1 MSASEIAARESAAP
15 AVPGAVEAEADI
27 VVVGG
32 GGGGLPAAL
41 FSRWLGNDVILL
53 EKAPELGGTAAKAAF
68 WYWVPNNAA
77 MRALGKEDREED
89 FLRYVARVSRP
100 AGYDPDSSTFG
111 LSDWEHAA
119 CRAIYESAS
128 PAAELLHEKGALPYR
143 HVDAAPDYWSELPED
158 AAPTGRVLVHTEARE
173 SMSDGGRNSIRTMA
187 AKARE
192 DGVDIRLSHRVQRVV
207 MDGGAVTGVEAATP
221 DAAAHRIGAR
231 KAVIFAS
238 GGFTHDADLRRN
250 FLGVPAFGGCAALT
264 NEGDFVRISG
274 RVGAQLRNMAHAWLC
289 PIPLERAVA
298 RRPDMSGM
306 FSVAGDSMIFV
317 DKHGRRVVNEKLQ
330 YNELA
335 QAFFVWDADAA
346 EYPNLVLFQIWDQRS
361 QDGSASDEYGRLIA
375 PPGRRPRR
383 PRGHAGRPRH
393 GPARASGA
401 LRERHRRP
409 RAHGRLHGEP
419 ARDDRALQRLRAR
432 RRGRGLRPRRAAGPA
447 AVQRRRGRA
456 AGRDEPDDVADR
468 GARPL
473 LRGAR
478 HRRHARHEGRPED
491 RHRGPRARR
500 PRRADPRPVRGR
512 QLRRLRVGRVVLG
525 GRRDARPDHRVRL
538 PRRAGERPRDGAG
551 ARGRGRVT
559 AVGRVVGPVAARP
572 RGITLRAA

>member
-1 MSASEIAARESAAP
+1 MTAPNTPARGSAAP
-15 AVPGAVEAEADI
+15 ATAGAFDAAADV

-41 FSRWLGNDVILL
+41 FSRWLDNEVMLL
-53 EKAPELGGTAAKAAF
+53 EKADRLGGTANKAAF
-68 WYWVPNNAA
+68 WYWVPNNEP
-77 MRALGKEDREED
+77 MRALGWSDPEED

-100 AGYDPDSSTFG
+100 AAYDPSSPTFG
-111 LSDWEHAA
+111 LTEWEHAA

-128 PAAELLHEKGALPYR
+128 PATELLHEKGALPYR

-173 SMSDGGRNSIRTMA
+173 SMSDGGRNSVRTMA

-192 DGVDIRLSHRVQRVV
+192 DGVDIRVSHRVQRVV

-306 FSVAGDSMIFV
+306 FSVAGDSMIFA

-346 EYPNLVLFQIWDQRS
+346 EYPNLVLFQVWDQRS

-375 PPGRRPRR
+375 PPGADDAHVV
-383 PRGHAGRPRH
+383 RGETLDDLAAG
-393 GPARASGA
+393 
-401 LRERHRRP
+401 LRER
-409 RAHGRLHGEP
+409 L
-419 ARDDRALQRLRAR
+419 ARYAAVTGGLALAGDFTANLRATIER
-432 RRGRGLRPRRAAGPA
+432 FNGFARAGVDADFGRGERP
-447 AVQRRRGRA
+447 VQLLFNG
-456 AGRDEPDDVADR
+456 DVAEQPGGTNPTMWPIADR
-468 GARPL
+468 GPYYAALVTGGTLDTKGGPKTDTEGRVLDDLDAPIPGLYGVGNCVASVSGASYWAGGATLGPIIAFAYRAAQASDRETARAPAD
-473 LRGAR
+473 GAR
-478 HRRHARHEGRPED
+478 LSG
-491 RHRGPRARR
+491 
-500 PRRADPRPVRGR
+500 VS
-512 QLRRLRVGRVVLG
+512 
-525 GRRDARPDHRVRL
+525 
-538 PRRAGERPRDGAG
+538 
-551 ARGRGRVT
+551 
-559 AVGRVVGPVAARP
+559 
-572 RGITLRAA
+572 

>member
-1 MSASEIAARESAAP
+1 MSAPGIAARESAAP
-15 AVPGAVEAEADI
+15 AAHGAFEAEADI

-68 WYWVPNNAA
+68 WYWVPNNEA
-77 MRALGKEDREED
+77 MRALGKEDRETD

-100 AGYDPDSSTFG
+100 AGYDPDSPTFG
-111 LSDWEHAA
+111 LTEWEHAA

-128 PAAELLHEKGALPYR
+128 PATQLLHAKGALPYR

-158 AAPTGRVLVHTEARE
+158 AAPTGRVLVHTDARE

-187 AKARE
+187 ATARE
-192 DGVDIRLSHRVQRVV
+192 DGVDIRVSHRVQRVV
-207 MDGGAVTGVEAATP
+207 TDGRAVTGVEAATP
-221 DAAAHRIGAR
+221 DGATHRIGAR

-274 RVGAQLRNMAHAWLC
+274 RAGAQLRNMAHAWMC

-317 DKHGRRVVNEKLQ
+317 DKRGRRVVNEKLQ

-346 EYPNLVLFQIWDQRS
+346 EYPNLVLFQVWDQRS

-375 PPGRRPRR
+375 PPGADDAHVV
-383 PRGHAGRPRH
+383 RGDTLDDLAAG
-393 GPARASGA
+393 
-401 LRERHRRP
+401 LRERLSRY
-409 RAHGRLHGEP
+409 ASVTGGL
-419 ARDDRALQRLRAR
+419 ALAGDFTANLRATIER
-432 RRGRGLRPRRAAGPA
+432 FTGFARAGVDEDFGR
-447 AVQRRRGRA
+447 
-456 AGRDEPDDVADR
+456 
-468 GARPL
+468 
-473 LRGAR
+473 
-478 HRRHARHEGRPED
+478 
-491 RHRGPRARR
+491 
-500 PRRADPRPVRGR
+500 
-512 QLRRLRVGRVVLG
+512 
-525 GRRDARPDHRVRL
+525 
-538 PRRAGERPRDGAG
+538 GERPVQLLFNGDVAEQPGGTNPTMWPIAEHGPYYAALVTGGTPDTEATQLPTPYRPGIGASRSSSTRPSVSVFG
-551 ARGRGRVT
+551 PPFVSRVP
-559 AVGRVVGPVAARP
+559 PVTSAA
-572 RGITLRAA
+572 

>member
-1 MSASEIAARESAAP
+1 MSTSEIAARESAAP
-15 AVPGAVEAEADI
+15 AAHGAFEAEADI

-100 AGYDPDSSTFG
+100 AAYDPSSPTFG
-111 LSDWEHAA
+111 LTEWEHAA

-128 PAAELLHEKGALPYR
+128 PATELLHEKGALPYR

-192 DGVDIRLSHRVQRVV
+192 DGVDIRVSHRVQRVV

-238 GGFTHDADLRRN
+238 GGFTHDVDLRRN

-274 RVGAQLRNMAHAWLC
+274 RAGAQLRNMAHAWMC

-317 DKHGRRVVNEKLQ
+317 DKRGRRVVNEKLQ

-375 PPGRRPRR
+375 PPGADDAHVV
-383 PRGHAGRPRH
+383 RGETLDDLAAG
-393 GPARASGA
+393 
-401 LRERHRRP
+401 LRER
-409 RAHGRLHGEP
+409 L
-419 ARDDRALQRLRAR
+419 ARYATVTGGLALADDFTANLRATIER
-432 RRGRGLRPRRAAGPA
+432 FNGFARAGVDADFGRGERP
-447 AVQRRRGRA
+447 VQLLFNG
-456 AGRDEPDDVADR
+456 DVAEQPGGTNPTMWPIADR
-468 GARPL
+468 GPYYAALVTGGTLDTKGGPKTTSDGQVVDDMDRPIPGLYGVGNCVASPSARAYWAGGGTLGPIIAYAY
-473 LRGAR
+473 RAAR
-478 HRRHARHEGRPED
+478 AAHTE
-491 RHRGPRARR
+491 
-500 PRRADPRPVRGR
+500 PVRT
-512 QLRRLRVGRVVLG
+512 
-525 GRRDARPDHRVRL
+525 ASP
-538 PRRAGERPRDGAG
+538 AG
-551 ARGRGRVT
+551 A
-559 AVGRVVGPVAARP
+559 
-572 RGITLRAA
+572 

>member
-1 MSASEIAARESAAP
+1 MSAPGIAARESAAP
-15 AVPGAVEAEADI
+15 AAHGAFEAEADI

-68 WYWVPNNAA
+68 WYWVPNNEA

-100 AGYDPDSSTFG
+100 AGYDPDSPTFG
-111 LSDWEHAA
+111 LTEWEHAA

-128 PAAELLHEKGALPYR
+128 PATELLHEKGALPYR

-158 AAPTGRVLVHTEARE
+158 AAPTGRVLVHTDARE

-192 DGVDIRLSHRVQRVV
+192 DGVDIRVSHRVQRVV

-238 GGFTHDADLRRN
+238 GGFTHDADLRRD

-274 RVGAQLRNMAHAWLC
+274 RAGAQLRNMAHAWMC

-317 DKHGRRVVNEKLQ
+317 DKRGRRVVNEKLQ

-361 QDGSASDEYGRLIA
+361 QDGSAGDEYGRLIA
-375 PPGRRPRR
+375 PPGADDAHVV
-383 PRGHAGRPRH
+383 RGETLDDLAAGLGERLSRYASVT
-393 GPARASGA
+393 GGLALADDFTANLRATIERFNGFARAGVDA
-401 LRERHRRP
+401 
-409 RAHGRLHGEP
+409 
-419 ARDDRALQRLRAR
+419 DF
-432 RRGRGLRPRRAAGPA
+432 GRGERP
-447 AVQRRRGRA
+447 VQLLFNG
-456 AGRDEPDDVADR
+456 DVAEQPGGTNPTMWPIADR
-468 GARPL
+468 GPYYAALVTGGTLDTKGGPKTDTDGRVLDDLDAPIPGLYGVGNCVASVSGASYWAGGATLGPIIAFAYRAAQASDRETARAPAD
-473 LRGAR
+473 GAR
-478 HRRHARHEGRPED
+478 LSG
-491 RHRGPRARR
+491 
-500 PRRADPRPVRGR
+500 VS
-512 QLRRLRVGRVVLG
+512 
-525 GRRDARPDHRVRL
+525 
-538 PRRAGERPRDGAG
+538 
-551 ARGRGRVT
+551 
-559 AVGRVVGPVAARP
+559 
-572 RGITLRAA
+572 

>member
-1 MSASEIAARESAAP
+1 MSATEIAARESAAP
-15 AVPGAVEAEADI
+15 AAAGAFDAEADI

-41 FSRWLGNDVILL
+41 FSRWLGNEVILL
-53 EKAPELGGTAAKAAF
+53 EKAPDLGGTAAKAAF
-68 WYWVPNNAA
+68 WYWVPNNEA
-77 MRALGKEDREED
+77 MRAAGIEDREED

-100 AGYDPDSSTFG
+100 AGYDPDSPTFG
-111 LSDWEHAA
+111 LTDWEFAA

-158 AAPTGRVLVHTEARE
+158 AAPTGRVFVHVEARE

-192 DGVDIRLSHRVQRVV
+192 DGVDIRVSHRVQRLVI
-207 MDGGAVTGVEAATP
+207 DGGAVTGVEATTP
-221 DAAAHRIGAR
+221 DGATHRIGAR
-231 KAVIFAS
+231 KAVIFAT

-250 FLGVPAFGGCAALT
+250 FLAVPVFGGCAAMT
-264 NEGDFVRISG
+264 NEGDFVRIAG
-274 RVGAQLRNMAHAWLC
+274 RAGAELRNMAHAWMC

-317 DKHGRRVVNEKLQ
+317 DKRGRRVVNEKLQ

-375 PPGRRPRR
+375 PPGADDAHVVRGDTLEDLADALRSRLAKYASVTGGLVLADDFAATLRATIERFNGFARTGVDEDFGRGERPVQLLFNGDVAEQPDGTNPTMWPIADDGPYYAALVTGGTLDTKGGPKTDTEGRVLDDLDA
-383 PRGHAGRPRH
+383 PIPGLYGVGNCVASASGGSYWAGGATL
-393 GPARASGA
+393 GPIIAFAYRAARASD
-401 LRERHRRP
+401 RET
-409 RAHGRLHGEP
+409 
-419 ARDDRALQRLRAR
+419 ARTA
-432 RRGRGLRPRRAAGPA
+432 
-447 AVQRRRGRA
+447 
-456 AGRDEPDDVADR
+456 
-468 GARPL
+468 
-473 LRGAR
+473 
-478 HRRHARHEGRPED
+478 
-491 RHRGPRARR
+491 
-500 PRRADPRPVRGR
+500 
-512 QLRRLRVGRVVLG
+512 
-525 GRRDARPDHRVRL
+525 
-538 PRRAGERPRDGAG
+538 GAG
-551 ARGRGRVT
+551 KRLSGVS
-559 AVGRVVGPVAARP
+559 
-572 RGITLRAA
+572 

>member
-1 MSASEIAARESAAP
+1 MSAPGIAARESAAP
-15 AVPGAVEAEADI
+15 AAHGAFEAEADI

-68 WYWVPNNAA
+68 WYWVPNNEA
-77 MRALGKEDREED
+77 MRALGKEDRETD

-100 AGYDPDSSTFG
+100 AGYDPDSPTFG
-111 LSDWEHAA
+111 LTEWEHAA

-128 PAAELLHEKGALPYR
+128 PATQLLHAKGALPYR

-158 AAPTGRVLVHTEARE
+158 AAPTGRVLVHTDARE

-192 DGVDIRLSHRVQRVV
+192 DGVDIRVSHRVQRVV
-207 MDGGAVTGVEAATP
+207 TDGRAVTGVEAATP
-221 DAAAHRIGAR
+221 DGATHRIGAR

-274 RVGAQLRNMAHAWLC
+274 RAGAQLRNMAHAWMC

-306 FSVAGDSMIFV
+306 FSVAGDSMVFV
-317 DKHGRRVVNEKLQ
+317 DKRGRRVVNEKLQ

-346 EYPNLVLFQIWDQRS
+346 EYPNLVLFQVWDQRS

-375 PPGRRPRR
+375 PPGADDAHVV
-383 PRGHAGRPRH
+383 RGDTLDDLAAG
-393 GPARASGA
+393 
-401 LRERHRRP
+401 LRERLSRY
-409 RAHGRLHGEP
+409 ASVTGGL
-419 ARDDRALQRLRAR
+419 ALAGDFTANLRATIER
-432 RRGRGLRPRRAAGPA
+432 FNGFARAGVDEDFGRGERP
-447 AVQRRRGRA
+447 VQLLFNG
-456 AGRDEPDDVADR
+456 DVAEQPGGTNPTMWPIADR
-468 GARPL
+468 GPYYAALVTGGTLDTKGGPKTDTEGRVLDDLDAPIPGLYGVGNCVASVSGASYWAGGATLGPIIAFAYRAAQASDRETARAPAD
-473 LRGAR
+473 GAR
-478 HRRHARHEGRPED
+478 LSG
-491 RHRGPRARR
+491 
-500 PRRADPRPVRGR
+500 VS
-512 QLRRLRVGRVVLG
+512 
-525 GRRDARPDHRVRL
+525 
-538 PRRAGERPRDGAG
+538 
-551 ARGRGRVT
+551 
-559 AVGRVVGPVAARP
+559 
-572 RGITLRAA
+572 

>member
-15 AVPGAVEAEADI
+15 AAPGRFDAEADI

-41 FSRWLGNDVILL
+41 FSRWLGNAVILL

-68 WYWVPNNAA
+68 WYWVPNNEA
-77 MRALGKEDREED
+77 MRAAGIEDREED

-100 AGYDPDSSTFG
+100 AGYDPDSPTFG
-111 LSDWEHAA
+111 LTEWEFAA

-128 PAAELLHEKGALPYR
+128 PATELLHEKGALPYR

-158 AAPTGRVLVHTEARE
+158 AAPFGRVLVHTEARE

-192 DGVDIRLSHRVQRVV
+192 DGVDIRVSHRVQRVV
-207 MDGGAVTGVEAATP
+207 TDGAAITGVEATTP
-221 DAAAHRIGAR
+221 DGATHRIGAR
-231 KAVIFAS
+231 KAVIFAT

-250 FLGVPAFGGCAALT
+250 FLAVPAFGGCAAMT
-264 NEGDFVRISG
+264 NEGDFVRIGG
-274 RVGAQLRNMAHAWLC
+274 RVGAQLRNMAHAWMC

-317 DKHGRRVVNEKLQ
+317 DKRGRRVVNEKLQ

-335 QAFFVWDADAA
+335 QAFFAWDADAA

-375 PPGRRPRR
+375 PPGGDDAHVVRGDTLEDLADALRARLARYASVTGGLALADDFAATLRATIERFNGFARAGVDEDFGRGERPVQLLFNGDVAEQPGGTNPTMWPIASSGPYYAALVTGGTLDTKGGPKTDAEGRVLDDLDA
-383 PRGHAGRPRH
+383 PIPGLYGVGNCVASASGGSYWAGGATLGPIIAFAYRAARASDRE
-393 GPARASGA
+393 PARA
-401 LRERHRRP
+401 
-409 RAHGRLHGEP
+409 P
-419 ARDDRALQRLRAR
+419 AD
-432 RRGRGLRPRRAAGPA
+432 
-447 AVQRRRGRA
+447 
-456 AGRDEPDDVADR
+456 
-468 GARPL
+468 GARL
-473 LRGAR
+473 SG
-478 HRRHARHEGRPED
+478 
-491 RHRGPRARR
+491 
-500 PRRADPRPVRGR
+500 VS
-512 QLRRLRVGRVVLG
+512 
-525 GRRDARPDHRVRL
+525 
-538 PRRAGERPRDGAG
+538 
-551 ARGRGRVT
+551 
-559 AVGRVVGPVAARP
+559 
-572 RGITLRAA
+572 